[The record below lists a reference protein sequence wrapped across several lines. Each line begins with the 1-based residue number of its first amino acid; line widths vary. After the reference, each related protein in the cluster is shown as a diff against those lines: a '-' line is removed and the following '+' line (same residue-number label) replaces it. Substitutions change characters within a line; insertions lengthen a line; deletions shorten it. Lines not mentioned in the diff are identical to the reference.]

1 MTRSPWNFAEVFE
14 AVAQKVPDRPA
25 LVHGERVVT
34 WREFD
39 RRANALAADL
49 LDAGLTHQ
57 SKVACLLYN
66 GPEYLE
72 TVFAALKVAMVPVN
86 TNYRYGPDEIVYLFD
101 NADAEAVVVD
111 ASLAE
116 LIEMVRGQLPN
127 VRRWYVV
134 GAAPGDEPSWATRY
148 ESVVDSGTDAP
159 PATPWG
165 RSGDDL
171 VLLYTGGTTGMPK
184 GVMWRQDDFFNVLGS
199 GGNAIVGRPPASDLE
214 ELVSRIE
221 PATPGPVA
229 LIGCPLMHGTGQ
241 NSALKAMAVGAT
253 IVTLCSRR
261 FDVGEMFA
269 TAERRR
275 VTDLIIV
282 GQAFAAP
289 MLAALDANPGQYDL
303 SSLVVIV
310 SSGVMWSQPNK
321 DGMLGHIPQV
331 LLFDAYGSSEAIGL
345 GGSVSSAGGTQHTAT
360 FALGPN
366 AGVFTEDGG
375 RVEPG
380 SGEQG
385 LVAVSGYIPLG
396 YWKDDA
402 KTAATFRVFE
412 GRRWSV
418 PGDWANVNQDGTLNL
433 LGRGSACINTG
444 GEKVFPEEVE
454 EVLKTHPSIRDAV
467 AVGIP
472 DDRFGQSI
480 CAVVEPESDAVLSL
494 SDVNEFVKTKL
505 AAYKAPRHLVLV
517 DTIGRAP
524 NGKVDYTSVN
534 RTALERSGVTG

>member
-1 MTRSPWNFAEVFE
+1 MTTNTWNFADIFE
-14 AVAQKVPDRPA
+14 TVAQKVPDRAA

-57 SKVACLLYN
+57 SKVAYFLYN
-66 GPEYLE
+66 GPEFLE
-72 TVFAALKVAMVPVN
+72 TVFAALKVAMVPFN
-86 TNYRYGPDEIVYLFD
+86 TNYRYGPEEIVYLFD

-111 ASLAE
+111 ASFVD
-116 LIEMVRGQLPN
+116 LIETVRGRLSK

-134 GAAPGDEPSWATRY
+134 GAAPGGEPSWATRY
-148 ESVVDSGTDAP
+148 ESVVDSGMDAP
-159 PATPWG
+159 PTAPWG

-184 GVMWRQDDFFNVLGS
+184 GVMWRQDDFFNVLGA
-199 GGNAIVGRPPASDLE
+199 GGHAVVGRPPASDLE

-241 NSALKAMAVGAT
+241 NSALKAMAVGGT
-253 IVTLCSRR
+253 IITLCSRR

-269 TAERRR
+269 TVERRR
-275 VTDLIIV
+275 ATDLIIV
-282 GQAFAAP
+282 GQAFAEP
-289 MLAALDANPGQYDL
+289 MLAALEANPGQYDL
-303 SSLVVIV
+303 SSLVIIV

-321 DGMLGHIPQV
+321 DGLLRHIPQV

-345 GGSVSSAGGTQHTAT
+345 GGSVSSAGGTEHTAT
-360 FALGPN
+360 FALGRN
-366 AGVFTEDGG
+366 AGVFTEDGV

-380 SGEQG
+380 SSEQG

-402 KTAATFRVFE
+402 KTAATF
-412 GRRWSV
+412 
-418 PGDWANVNQDGTLNL
+418 PHL
-433 LGRGSACINTG
+433 RGA
-444 GEKVFPEEVE
+444 
-454 EVLKTHPSIRDAV
+454 
-467 AVGIP
+467 
-472 DDRFGQSI
+472 
-480 CAVVEPESDAVLSL
+480 
-494 SDVNEFVKTKL
+494 
-505 AAYKAPRHLVLV
+505 
-517 DTIGRAP
+517 
-524 NGKVDYTSVN
+524 
-534 RTALERSGVTG
+534 ALERAGRLGDRQPGPDVEPARARIRVHQHRRRESLPGGGRRSPEDPSVDPRRGRGGHPR